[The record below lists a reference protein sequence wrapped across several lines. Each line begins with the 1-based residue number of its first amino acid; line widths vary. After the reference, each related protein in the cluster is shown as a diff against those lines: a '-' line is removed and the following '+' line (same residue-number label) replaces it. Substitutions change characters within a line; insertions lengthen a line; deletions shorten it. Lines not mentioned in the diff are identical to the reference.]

1 MCVSSGVILF
11 FHLGGRVNGCRGI
24 RLGEGVRMGGDE
36 GFRSGKRWTWMEIFV
51 FLRYLLFPL
60 ETVLRFFSS
69 FPSASRGERISSS
82 KLVKFNQIGL
92 IFYRV

>member
-1 MCVSSGVILF
+1 MCF
-11 FHLGGRVNGCRGI
+11 FGGNFVFSPRRAGKRVPWHPLGGRG
-24 RLGEGVRMGGDE
+24 E
-36 GFRSGKRWTWMEIFV
+36 GFRSGKRWMWMEIFV

-60 ETVLRFFSS
+60 ETILSFFSS
-69 FPSASRGERISSS
+69 FPSARRGERISSS